1 MLRNSWGVTL
11 YPQVNLMASIYSI
24 SKSNPIDS
32 FDFANSA
39 RD

>member
-1 MLRNSWGVTL
+1 MPRNSWGGTL

-24 SKSNPIDS
+24 SKSNPMGS
-32 FDFANSA
+32 FVFANSD